1 MINNTTLQVLHN
13 SLSGD
18 VLFDNLHK
26 TLYATDASVYRK
38 IPLAVAFPKDE
49 NDIVTLIKF
58 ATNNNITLIP
68 RTAGTSL
75 AGQCVGDG
83 IVVDVSKHFTKIISF
98 DEKTKTITLQPGI
111 VRDSLN
117 VYLKPFGLFFGPN
130 TSTSNR
136 CMIGGM
142 VGNNSSGSTSIKYGV
157 TRDKVLSIDAILS
170 DGSTATFKEITSDDF
185 IKKTKENTQE
195 GKIYLSIYKE
205 LSSLENQQ
213 EIKNEFPKENIH
225 RRCTGYA
232 VDEFLKSDLFGGKEP
247 TINVAKLLSGSEGT
261 LAFSTAITLQLDDVA
276 PKESIMVCTHF
287 KSINESLKATVV
299 AMNHNL
305 YNCELMDK
313 TILDCTKNN
322 RELAK
327 NRFFLQG
334 DPKAVLMLEVAANT
348 IEQAEIL
355 ADSLIADLEKNKFG
369 YHHPKVY
376 GKDLAKV
383 HYLRKA
389 GLGALANIIGDKKA
403 VACIEDTAVALKDLP
418 NYIEEFTLIMAKYK
432 QNAVYYAHAGAG
444 ELHLRPILNLKK
456 KADVVLFRKITTETA
471 ELVKKYKGSFSGEH
485 GDGIVRAEFIPLM
498 IGDKN
503 YQLLRRIKKAFDPN
517 NVFNKGKITDAFSMD
532 ESLRY
537 QIDRIEPE
545 IKTIQDFSDSEGIL
559 KLAEK
564 CNGSGDC
571 RKPVEAGGTMCPSY
585 RATKDEKDT
594 TRARANTLREFLTNS
609 KKTNKFN
616 HKELKEV
623 FDLCLSCKACA
634 SECPSNVDIATMKA
648 EFLYQYQETN
658 GYSFRSKLFANN
670 VKYNKLG
677 SIAPALTN
685 AILNTSFAKAL
696 MGVSQKRSVPKLA
709 PKTLKSWYKKHI
721 VNNKISA
728 QGRNDKSNVISS
740 KNVISNPNVI
750 STEMEKSQSQSKK
763 TVYLFCD
770 EFTNFYDVEIG
781 KDAFYLLEKL
791 GYNLQIINHQE
802 SGRSFISKGFLKEA
816 KEICNKNV
824 SIFKDIISDKTP
836 LIGIEPSAILT
847 FKDEYIRLADDKKSA
862 EKISKNTFTFEEFLA
877 KEIKN
882 NNLDTSLFTSESK
895 NLKIHGHCHQKAL
908 SGTHASFQI
917 LNFPKNY
924 SVTIMNTG
932 CCGMAGSF
940 GYEKEHYEIS
950 MQVGEDTLF
959 PKVRNTPNKTEIAA
973 AGTSCRHQIF
983 DGTNRVAKHP
993 ITILREALV

>member
-1 MINNTTLQVLHN
+1 MMIDSNTLKKLHN

-38 IPLAVAFPKDE
+38 IPLAVAFPKDK
-49 NDIVTLIKF
+49 NDIITLIEF
-58 ATNNNITLIP
+58 AAKNNITLIP

-83 IVVDVSKHFTKIISF
+83 IVVDVSKHFTNIISF
-98 DEKTKTITLQPGI
+98 DEKAKTITLEPGI

-117 VYLKPFGLFFGPN
+117 VYLKPSGLFFGPN

-136 CMIGGM
+136 CMMGGM

-157 TRDKVLSIDAILS
+157 TRDKVLEIDAVLS
-170 DGSTATFKEITSDDF
+170 DGSTAVFKEITSAEF
-185 IKKTKENTQE
+185 IKKTKETSQE
-195 GKIYLSIYKE
+195 GNIYQAIFEE
-205 LSSLENQQ
+205 LSSKENQK
-213 EIKNEFPKENIH
+213 EIKEEFPKETIH

-232 VDEFLKSDLFGGKEP
+232 VDEFLKSDLFGGTSP
-247 TINVAKLLSGSEGT
+247 TINVAKFLSGSEGT
-261 LAFSTAITLQLDDVA
+261 LAFSTSITLQLDDVA

-334 DPKAVLMLEVAANT
+334 DPEAVLMLEVSANS
-348 IEQAEIL
+348 IEEAEVL
-355 ADSLIADLEKNKFG
+355 ADNLIADLEKNKFG

-389 GLGALANIIGDKKA
+389 GLGALANIVGDKKA
-403 VACIEDTAVALKDLP
+403 VACIEDTAVALEDLP
-418 NYIEEFTLIMAKYK
+418 NYIEEFTKIMDKYQ

-456 KADVVLFRKITTETA
+456 KEDVVLFRKITTETA

-498 IGDKN
+498 IGEQN
-503 YQLLRRIKKAFDPN
+503 YQLLRRIKKAFDPK
-517 NVFNKGKITDAFSMD
+517 NVFNQGKITDAFSMD

-537 QIDRIEPE
+537 EVNRNEPK
-545 IKTIQDFSDSEGIL
+545 IKTIQNFSDSEGIL

-609 KKTNKFN
+609 EKENKFN

-648 EFLYQYQETN
+648 EFLYQYQEKN

-670 VKYNKLG
+670 AKYNKLG
-677 SIAPALTN
+677 SAFPKITNFFTNSIIAKKVL
-685 AILNTSFAKAL
+685 
-696 MGVSQKRSVPKLA
+696 GVATERSVPKLA
-709 PKTLKSWYKKHI
+709 NQTLESWLKKHHPKTSRKS
-721 VNNKISA
+721 
-728 QGRNDKSNVISS
+728 
-740 KNVISNPNVI
+740 
-750 STEMEKSQSQSKK
+750 
-763 TVYLFCD
+763 VYLFND
-770 EFTNFYDVEIG
+770 EFTNFYDAEIG
-781 KDAFYLLEKL
+781 QDAVILLEKL
-791 GYNLQIINHQE
+791 GYEVKTVNHDE
-802 SGRSFISKGFLKEA
+802 SGRSHISKGFLKEA
-816 KEICNKNV
+816 KQICNNNI
-824 SIFKDIISDKTP
+824 SIFKDIITDETP
-836 LIGIEPSAILT
+836 LLGIEPSAILG
-847 FKDEYIRLADDKKSA
+847 FRDEYIRLADDKASA
-862 EKISKNTFTFEEFLA
+862 EKIAKNSFTFEEFLS
-877 KEIKN
+877 KELEKGNI
-882 NNLDTSLFTSESK
+882 DITLFTTTAK
-895 NLKIHGHCHQKAL
+895 TLKIHGHCHQKAL
-908 SGTHASFQI
+908 SGTHASFEV
-917 LNFPKNY
+917 LNIPTNY
-924 SVTIMNTG
+924 KVTIINSG

-940 GYEKEHYEIS
+940 GYEKEHYKIS

-959 PKVRNTPNKTEIAA
+959 PKVRNTPKETQIVA
-973 AGTSCRHQIF
+973 AGTSCRHQIY
-983 DGTNRVAKHP
+983 DGTKRIAKHP
-993 ITILREALV
+993 ITILKEALN

>member
-1 MINNTTLQVLHN
+1 MMIDSNTLKKLHN

-38 IPLAVAFPKDE
+38 IPLAVAFPKDK
-49 NDIVTLIKF
+49 NDIITLIKF
-58 ATNNNITLIP
+58 ATKNNITLIP

-83 IVVDVSKHFTKIISF
+83 IVVDVSKHFTNIISF
-98 DEKTKTITLQPGI
+98 DEKAKTITLEPGI

-117 VYLKPFGLFFGPN
+117 VYLKPSGLFFGPN

-136 CMIGGM
+136 CMMGGM

-157 TRDKVLSIDAILS
+157 TRDKVLEIDAVLS
-170 DGSTATFKEITSDDF
+170 DGSTAVFKEITSAEF
-185 IKKTKENTQE
+185 IKKTKETSQE
-195 GKIYLSIYKE
+195 GNIYQAIFEE
-205 LSSLENQQ
+205 LSSKENQK
-213 EIKNEFPKENIH
+213 EIKEEFPKETIH

-232 VDEFLKSDLFGGKEP
+232 VDEFLKSDLFGGTSP
-247 TINVAKLLSGSEGT
+247 TINVAKFLSGSEGT
-261 LAFSTAITLQLDDVA
+261 LAFSTSITLQLDDVA

-334 DPKAVLMLEVAANT
+334 DPEAVLMLEVSANS
-348 IEQAEIL
+348 IEEAEVL
-355 ADSLIADLEKNKFG
+355 ADNLIADLEKNKFG

-389 GLGALANIIGDKKA
+389 GLGALANIVGDKKA
-403 VACIEDTAVALKDLP
+403 VACIEDTAVALEDLP
-418 NYIEEFTLIMAKYK
+418 NYIEEFTKIMDKYQ

-456 KADVVLFRKITTETA
+456 KEDVVLFRKITTETA

-498 IGDKN
+498 IGEQN
-503 YQLLRRIKKAFDPN
+503 YQLLRRIKKAFDPK
-517 NVFNKGKITDAFSMD
+517 NVFNQGKITDAFSMD

-537 QIDRIEPE
+537 EVNRNEPK
-545 IKTIQDFSDSEGIL
+545 IKTIQNFSDSEGIL

-609 KKTNKFN
+609 EKENKFN

-648 EFLYQYQETN
+648 EFLYQYQEKN

-670 VKYNKLG
+670 AKYNKLG
-677 SIAPALTN
+677 SAFPKIANFFTN
-685 AILNTSFAKAL
+685 SIIAKKVL
-696 MGVSQKRSVPKLA
+696 GVATERSVPKLA
-709 PKTLKSWYKKHI
+709 NQTLESWLKKHHPKT
-721 VNNKISA
+721 
-728 QGRNDKSNVISS
+728 
-740 KNVISNPNVI
+740 
-750 STEMEKSQSQSKK
+750 SKK
-763 TVYLFCD
+763 SVYLFND
-770 EFTNFYDVEIG
+770 EFTNFYDAEIG
-781 KDAFYLLEKL
+781 QDAVILLEKL
-791 GYNLQIINHQE
+791 GYEVKTVNHDE
-802 SGRSFISKGFLKEA
+802 SGRSHISKGFLKEA
-816 KEICNKNV
+816 KQICNNNI
-824 SIFKDIISDKTP
+824 SIFKDIITDETP
-836 LIGIEPSAILT
+836 LLGIEPSAILG
-847 FKDEYIRLADDKKSA
+847 FRDEYIRLADDKASA
-862 EKISKNTFTFEEFLA
+862 EKIAKNSFTFEEFLS
-877 KEIKN
+877 KELEKGNI
-882 NNLDTSLFTSESK
+882 DITLFTTTAK
-895 NLKIHGHCHQKAL
+895 TLKIHGHCHQKAL
-908 SGTHASFQI
+908 SGTHASFEV
-917 LNFPKNY
+917 LNIPTNY
-924 SVTIMNTG
+924 KVTIINSG

-940 GYEKEHYEIS
+940 GYEKEHYKIS

-959 PKVRNTPNKTEIAA
+959 PKVRNTPKETQIVA
-973 AGTSCRHQIF
+973 AGTSCRHQIY
-983 DGTNRVAKHP
+983 DGTKRIAKHP
-993 ITILREALV
+993 ITILKEALN